1 MGNYKNAAA
10 CLGLML
16 SASGFANAAS
26 VAASYPSGTLNVT
39 GTILEKA
46 CTWSTKDFVIQ
57 FPPTQST
64 AFTAVG
70 DMGPKSDLVNFTLTG
85 CPTTG
90 QATITVAGTAG
101 ANANTFKIDTGTGKA
116 TGVDFY
122 LYSGGSLF
130 RANNPAVISVDSS
143 GNYSS
148 SMAVQLRANAATVT
162 AGSLDTTL
170 TYTIAYN

>member
-70 DMGPKSDLVNFTLTG
+70 DTGPKSELVTFTLTG

-90 QATITVAGTAG
+90 QALITVAGTAG
-101 ANANTFKIDTGTGKA
+101 ANVNTFKVDTGTGKA

-122 LYSGGSLF
+122 LYTGGSLF
-130 RANNPAVISVDSS
+130 RPNNPTVINIDSS

-148 SMAVQLRANAATVT
+148 NMAVQLRANAATVT
-162 AGSLDTTL
+162 AGALDTTL

>member
-1 MGNYKNAAA
+1 MGKYKNAAA

-57 FPPTQST
+57 FPPTQTT

-70 DMGPKSDLVNFTLTG
+70 DMGPKSDPVNFTLTG

-90 QATITVAGTAG
+90 ATSLTVTGTAG
-101 ANANTFKIDTGTGKA
+101 TTAATFKVDAGTGKA
-116 TGVDFY
+116 SGVDFI
-122 LYSGGSLF
+122 LYNGISILRPNFAST
-130 RANNPAVISVDSS
+130 ISVDTS

-148 SMAVQLRANAATVT
+148 SLTAQLRTNAATVT
-162 AGSLDTTL
+162 AGALDTTL

>member
-16 SASGFANAAS
+16 SASGFANAAP

-70 DMGPKSDLVNFTLTG
+70 DLGPKSELVNFTLTG

-101 ANANTFKIDTGTGKA
+101 ALATSFKVDPGTGKA
-116 TGVDFY
+116 TGVDFI
-122 LYSGGSLF
+122 LYTGGSLF
-130 RANNPAVISVDSS
+130 RPNFPTVINIDSS
-143 GNYSS
+143 GNYNSNMS
-148 SMAVQLRANAATVT
+148 VQLRANATTVT
-162 AGSLDTTL
+162 AGALDTTL